1 MDFKKLFLE
10 LYNAST
16 ETEVEELIQNN
27 QSIFND
33 NNWAPMGGNESNY
46 GIIENQQSNPIAALV
61 EKVTNSIDAIL
72 TKKCLESGVQP
83 DGPSAPKSMSEAVN
97 LFFQILYKEKYVQ
110 WMSKTLRLRLD
121 MGQLIFLFLD
131 HLLQFQN
138 ARDGGF
144 FSLSSFANR
153 LV

>member
-1 MDFKKLFLE
+1 MDYKKLFLD

-16 ETEVEELIQNN
+16 EAEVEDLIQRN

-83 DGPSAPKSMSEAVN
+83 DGPNAPKSMGEAINRFFPDNKNWDLPTFRKKQSEEV
-97 LFFQILYKEKYVQ
+97 QILADGPTKNSSVIIYDNGE
-110 WMSKTLRLRLD
+110 
-121 MGQLIFLFLD
+121 GQ
-131 HLLQFQN
+131 HPH
-138 ARDGGF
+138 AE
-144 FSLSSFANR
+144 
-153 LV
+153 